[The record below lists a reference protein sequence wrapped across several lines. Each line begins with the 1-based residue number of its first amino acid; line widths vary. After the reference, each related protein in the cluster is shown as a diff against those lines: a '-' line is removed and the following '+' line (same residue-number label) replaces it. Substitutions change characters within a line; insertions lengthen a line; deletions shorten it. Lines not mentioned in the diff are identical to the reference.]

1 MSEDSE
7 LLQEQLNVNERRIKK
22 LEEHKKQTESQLND
36 PKLEAKYDMLNETM
50 KRLEYN
56 LKFEYKQRDGI
67 LSAMNSKD

>member
-7 LLQEQLNVNERRIKK
+7 LLQEQLKVNERRIKK
-22 LEEHKKQTESQLND
+22 LEEHKKLTESQLND
-36 PKLEAKYDMLNETM
+36 PKYEAKSDILKETM

-67 LSAMNSKD
+67 LSAINSKK

>member
-7 LLQEQLNVNERRIKK
+7 LLQEQLKVNERRIKK
-22 LEEHKKQTESQLND
+22 LEEHKKLTASQLKD

-56 LKFEYKQRDGI
+56 LKFEYKQRDGL
-67 LSAMNSKD
+67 LSAINSKD